1 MKFGDPHFP
10 LEGFQNLSKNI
21 PMTFKNFPKTS
32 KKIQKLPKDSSKT
45 CQTLKNFQRPCK
57 NLLRKKRLI
66 PDGVW
71 RPPSFPW
78 GLPPNTRMKCN
89 LPRLQLLYKTE
100 DSNIFVWTRNKS
112 ESGSLMKLNQT
123 LKPFSVFGYL
133 LSQVRMRR
141 FYLSASPNETA
152 KQMFAIS
159 AWLVRHSFH
168 QIQTT

>member
-89 LPRLQLLYKTE
+89 LPGYSFYIKQKIAIFLYEHEINRNQGLLWNWIKRWSLE
-100 DSNIFVWTRNKS
+100 WT
-112 ESGSLMKLNQT
+112 
-123 LKPFSVFGYL
+123 FSVF
-133 LSQVRMRR
+133 VRMRR

-152 KQMFAIS
+152 KQMFAIR